1 VGLLVT
7 AGVCTE
13 DIVAIEDC
21 EFDRVGLPGLSEKN
35 GAAGD
40 VSDGTTTGVVL
51 VKDGEDVLMGVGTGV
66 APVDK
71 EIIG

>member
-13 DIVAIEDC
+13 DIVVIEDC

-40 VSDGTTTGVVL
+40 VRGGATTGVAL
-51 VKDGEDVLMGVGTGV
+51 VKDGEEVLMGVGKGV
-66 APVDK
+66 VPAD
-71 EIIG
+71 IDIMG